1 MRHLR
6 LKLAKW
12 SHTTRSGNI
21 EARMKLEK
29 PHELILVVLIAHFEH
44 INELETIWKIG
55 TGFKLT
61 LRAPEPHQPCHS
73 ILVFLSLDLN
83 IFKVH

>member
-1 MRHLR
+1 M
-6 LKLAKW
+6 
-12 SHTTRSGNI
+12 
-21 EARMKLEK
+21 
-29 PHELILVVLIAHFEH
+29 VLIAHFEH

-83 IFKVH
+83 IFKVHLAISHLKFSILEAYSEPCQMSKIEFLE